1 MTFALTL
8 IASISCTLLI
18 VYIVYK
24 IKQPAAKTDISTIGR
39 VVTDASLPRDT
50 TIKGKANDCYNDD
63 ENYEFPEDF
72 NSETTTVRYQRTPST
87 KLQSNPAY
95 GMERYDE
102 NADQPVYE
110 NLK

>member
-1 MTFALTL
+1 M
-8 IASISCTLLI
+8 
-18 VYIVYK
+18 YK
-24 IKQPAAKTDISTIGR
+24 IKQPAAKTEISTIGR

-50 TIKGKANDCYNDD
+50 TIKGKTNGCYTDD

-72 NSETTTVRYQRTPST
+72 NSEITTVRYQRTPCT

-95 GMERYDE
+95 DMEGFDA